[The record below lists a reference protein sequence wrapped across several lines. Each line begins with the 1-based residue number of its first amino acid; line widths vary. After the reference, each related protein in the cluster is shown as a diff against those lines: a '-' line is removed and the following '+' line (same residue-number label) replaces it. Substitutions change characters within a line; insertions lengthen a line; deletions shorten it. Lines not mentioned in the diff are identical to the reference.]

1 MASWHAFR
9 RCWMPEPHASPL
21 NVTRR
26 RARPVAGV
34 QLRSGAAS
42 GAWEHLVGR
51 AAEHRLQDVLDPHEV
66 QQRGAGLEIDQK
78 VDVAVRMIVATGR
91 GSEYRHRVGR
101 PGTAAPGSFFGGM
114 REENSLRFPKND
126 GMWAQ
131 GYGPAPEPHAS
142 TRNVTPQHAHQ
153 GPDSVTRRHIPVVLK
168 VYVSRR

>member
-34 QLRSGAAS
+34 QLRSEAAS

-131 GYGPAPEPHAS
+131 GYGPSLRPP
-142 TRNVTPQHAHQ
+142 PQC
-153 GPDSVTRRHIPVVLK
+153 GI
-168 VYVSRR
+168 